1 MRGHCDGA
9 LLVLAALGACA
20 LLAWPAVVAAKK
32 QHGGGASGTGASAA
46 APGAPSGPPDQ
57 MDLFQNLSLGSNK
70 EPINITADGM
80 ELDYKGNVLTYSG
93 NVKVVQGDATL
104 TSDKLVITYDRTALQ
119 ASPSPGT
126 SPAAAASP
134 AVAPTPGPSSSPRA
148 KAGLGGGTDTDKI
161 KQVIA
166 DGHVRMQRGDRIAEG
181 RHAVFDQASQTI
193 VLTDHAVLHEGQNQ
207 VAGDRIV
214 VFLQDQRS
222 VVESGAN
229 SRVSAVFYPKTD
241 ASGSPGAA
249 LTPRAAASPAVQVG
263 AGAH

>member
-1 MRGHCDGA
+1 VRGRCDGA
-9 LLVLAALGACA
+9 VLVIGVLGAFA
-20 LLAWPAVVAAKK
+20 LLAWPSTAAAKK
-32 QHGGGASGTGASAA
+32 QGGAGSGARAAAA

-126 SPAAAASP
+126 SPAPAA
-134 AVAPTPGPSSSPRA
+134 APTPGPSSSPRA
-148 KAGLGGGTDTDKI
+148 AKTGPGGGTDADKI
-161 KQVIA
+161 KQIIA
-166 DGHVRMQRGDRIAEG
+166 EGHVRMQRGDRVAEG
-181 RHAVFDQASQTI
+181 RHAVFDQASQTV

-214 VFLQDQRS
+214 VYLQDQRS
-222 VVESGAN
+222 VVESGSN

-241 ASGSPGAA
+241 ASASPGAS
-249 LTPRAAASPAVQVG
+249 LTPHAAASPGVQVG
-263 AGAH
+263 EGAH